1 MRLSASAEQ
10 WLREA
15 GLQPNEVTYSSII
28 HARAFATLMLS
39 EGQGWT
45 TEMRRHPCCDEAM
58 ARP

>member
-1 MRLSASAEQ
+1 MRRRAEQ

-39 EGQGWT
+39 EGQW
-45 TEMRRHPCCDEAM
+45 RREGHG
-58 ARP
+58 